1 MSFRARLAR
10 LAGVAVVGAALAAVL
25 GSSGLAGGTGS
36 QVVVPRGQPV
46 QFAFT
51 GDTTQAQIFTDFSE
65 SAGNAIQMAIE
76 QHPTIRGFP
85 IQVNSVETLC
95 GGGDNTAPATAIV
108 GNVQNTA
115 VLGHFCSGGF
125 ESALPIYEAAGVV
138 TISGSATV
146 SSLPTLGPTVFNRT
160 VVSETEDD
168 PDAAEWLAQVAALPS
183 VLAWDQEY
191 ESEFGEAPFL
201 EPLSALYFDA
211 ASLLLKRLQKVS
223 RIVNGNLVIDRAAL
237 AQAVRSTTKY
247 QGVTCKITLDPATG
261 NRLNDKA
268 ALARCAEG

>member
-10 LAGVAVVGAALAAVL
+10 LASVAVVGAAVAAVI
-25 GSSGLAGGTGS
+25 GSSGVAGGTGG

-46 QFAFT
+46 QLAFT
-51 GDTTQAQIFTDFSE
+51 VDTTQDQIFADFSE

-138 TISGSATV
+138 TISGSATR
-146 SSLPTLGPTVFNRT
+146 SSLPTLGPTVLNRT
-160 VVSETEDD
+160 TVSETEDD
-168 PDAAEWLAQVAALPS
+168 PEVANWTAQVAALPS
-183 VLAWDQEY
+183 VLAWEQEY
-191 ESEFGEAPFL
+191 EAKFGEAPFL
-201 EPLSALYFDA
+201 EPLAALYFDA
-211 ASLLLKRLQKVS
+211 ASLLLKRLQQVS
-223 RIVNGNLVIDRAAL
+223 RIFHGNLVIDRAAL
-237 AQAVRSTTKY
+237 AQAVRGTTKY
-247 QGVTCKITLDPATG
+247 QGVTCKITLDASTG
-261 NRLNDKA
+261 NRSDDQA